1 MHEIKERDYIRSLA
15 RGLEVIRAFAGG
27 PRRLTPAEVARRAG
41 LTRAAARRSLLT
53 LSAEGYATVD
63 DGAFALSERVLS
75 LGLTYLSSLSLWDVA
90 LPAMESLARKIQR
103 SCSIYTLDGKH
114 TILLAHVPVAG
125 AAMQPMALGS
135 RLPAHRTAAGQVLL
149 CALDS
154 DQETDNDR
162 ASNSSLNPELI
173 ERIRT
178 RGFALVEPEIEP
190 SRSGTAVPI
199 VERRTAM
206 VQLALALHGPA
217 GESSNDLARILASL
231 REASDQISGRLD
243 GGMRRHQRP
252 ASIRNNSAH
261 TDTF

>member
-1 MHEIKERDYIRSLA
+1 MHDIKERDYIRSLA
-15 RGLEVIRAFAGG
+15 RGLEVVRAFAGG

-90 LPAMESLARKIQR
+90 LPAMESLSRKTQR
-103 SCSIYTLDGKH
+103 SCSVYTLDGKH
-114 TILLAHVPVAG
+114 TILLAHVPVNG

-149 CALDS
+149 CALDADGS
-154 DQETDNDR
+154 ESEERVPPAILGAD
-162 ASNSSLNPELI
+162 LI
-173 ERIRT
+173 ERIRS

-190 SRSGTAVPI
+190 SRSGIAVPI
-199 VERRTAM
+199 VERRTAS
-206 VQLALALHGPA
+206 VQLALAMHGPA

-231 REASDQISGRLD
+231 REASSQISGRLD

-252 ASIRNNSAH
+252 TNIRAGAAH